1 MNTLTAAWGRTTR
14 RTAVLA
20 ALCTTLSA
28 TLGLAAAPAAF
39 AASNGPDP
47 TLASLQVDG
56 PYRLSSQPVKGSGFG
71 GGTVYTPDAPGT
83 YALVALCPGF
93 LGSQRDMQAMGM
105 RLATHGFVVVTI
117 NTLTLV
123 DFPSSR
129 ATQLLAALKTVS
141 ALTTGQVAGKI
152 DRTRQAVGGWSMGG
166 GGALEA
172 ASTTPQLSAA
182 VAFAPW
188 DDSSTKMKENRV
200 PTAII
205 GGSADTVAPVKE
217 HSAVF
222 YAAIPKRTPKL
233 LGVIRDADHGFPAT
247 TTEPASYMHIS
258 WMKRFAD
265 GDIRYSPFL
274 LGDDPAL
281 SAFIT
286 NGPF

>member
-1 MNTLTAAWGRTTR
+1 MMILPAAWR
-14 RTAVLA
+14 RA
-20 ALCTTLSA
+20 ALSSA
-28 TLGLAAAPAAF
+28 LCMSVCMTLGLASAPAAH
-39 AASNGPDP
+39 ATTNGPDP
-47 TLASLQVDG
+47 TLASLTTDG
-56 PYRLSSQPVKGSGFG
+56 PYTLSSQPVQGSGFG
-71 GGTVYTPDAPGT
+71 GGTVYTPNAPGT

-93 LGSQRDMQAMGM
+93 LGSQRDMQALGM

-141 ALTTGQVAGKI
+141 ALKTGPVAGKI
-152 DRTRQAVGGWSMGG
+152 DRTLQAVGGWSMGG

-172 ASTTPQLSAA
+172 ASTTPKLSAA

-188 DDSSTKMKENRV
+188 NDSSAKMKKNRV

-205 GGSADTVAPVKE
+205 GGSADTVAPVRE

-222 YAAIPKRTPKL
+222 YAAIPRRTPKL

-265 GDIRYSPFL
+265 GDTRYSPL
-274 LGDDPAL
+274 LQGDDPAL
-281 SAFIT
+281 SGFIS